1 MRSRT
6 RSLLCLAPLALLL
19 ASAPAAALSPEAA
32 EAEHTRL
39 TEEMRKLAK
48 RNAWHGVEKQYQS
61 MLDLQKDGVV
71 LTYEDHMKGAEAARE
86 LGRITDVYNRLQSAR
101 VQQKGEEVRSWLREI
116 ESNYGMA
123 LLVRDDRYSGDTE
136 LAPSAMPFDPAKRA
150 AIGAAQQALVDEG
163 RYEGL
168 LPHGDYTFGG
178 KPFVVVEGQELPPE
192 VILAPEGSNTRRLAQ
207 APRRNGLRFQV
218 GPGFANVGDSYSDSA
233 VGFQPTEGR
242 SGGLLRAALG
252 GSLQLGDSPAGL
264 MVEAGYHGMFPDT
277 VAGTGAEDVNIVVG
291 EGFQAASADATA
303 RMNLFFVQAG
313 PTLWLGRVEVAA
325 AVGWAIGGISLVS
338 PVACANPSDSAS
350 NCSGPLTDVPD
361 EIGGTLKAPGGSL
374 GLTWLPKALDFKMGR
389 GTYGAGLGLQGGL
402 WRDDARSYPWGQL
415 ALTLT
420 PTTSSN

>member
-19 ASAPAAALSPEAA
+19 ASAPAVALSPEAA

-39 TEEMRKLAK
+39 SEEMRKLAK
-48 RNAWHGVEKQYQS
+48 RNAWHGVEKQYLS
-61 MLDLQKDGVV
+61 MLDLQKEGVV

-86 LGRITDVYNRLQSAR
+86 LGRITDVYNRLLAAR
-101 VQQKGEEVRSWLREI
+101 EQQKGEEVRSWLGEI
-116 ESNYGMA
+116 QSNYGMV
-123 LLVRDDRYSGDTE
+123 LLVRDDRYGGDTA
-136 LAPSAMPFDPAKRA
+136 LAPTAMPFDPAKRA
-150 AIGAAQQALVDEG
+150 AIGAAQQALIDTG
-163 RYEGL
+163 RYDGL
-168 LPHGDYTFGG
+168 LPHGDYAFGG
-178 KPFVVVEGQELPPE
+178 KAFVVAEGQEVPPE

-218 GPGFANVGDSYSDSA
+218 GPGFANVGTAYSDSA
-233 VGFQPTEGR
+233 VGYQPTEGR

-252 GSLQLGDSPAGL
+252 GSLQLGDSPAGV

-277 VAGTGAEDVNIVVG
+277 VAGTDQINIVAG
-291 EGFQAASADATA
+291 SEFQAASDDATA

-313 PTLWLGRVEVAA
+313 PTLWMGRFELAA
-325 AVGWAIGGISLVS
+325 TVGWAIGGISLVS
-338 PVACANPSDSAS
+338 PVACANPSDSSS
-350 NCSGPLTDVPD
+350 NCAGQPTDVPD

-374 GLTWLPKALDFKMGR
+374 GLTWLPEALDFKLGR